1 MAMSRNEIFAKLTD
15 VMQLAVQ
22 SADFDVTKFTEDAN
36 LVNDLG
42 LSSVGVLYVVIAIEE
57 FFGIRFDDVGFADF
71 KTVGDVINYIEKKL
85 DYYKG

>member
-1 MAMSRNEIFAKLTD
+1 MAMSRNDIFAKLTD
-15 VMQLAVQ
+15 VMQMAVQ
-22 SADFDVTKFTEDAN
+22 SPDFDVTKFTEDAN

-71 KTVGDVINYIEKKL
+71 KTIKDVIDYIEKKF
-85 DYYKG
+85 DA